1 MTIMNVNRNVTV
13 AHAAQTVA
21 ATSVAYAP
29 EKVCAIKAC
38 ASMAVS
44 HNVTGKNA
52 ATMAAVDFVALVRRT
67 RHASVENASK
77 LSVRQIAKTKC
88 AASMAVTM
96 FADHVSRINSAS
108 LVNASPAYLSVMD
121 APVVPTV
128 AADHVVLAANK
139 RRATMQR
146 DNACHGASQV
156 HSITKNKML
165 S

>member
-1 MTIMNVNRNVTV
+1 MNVNRNVTV
-13 AHAAQTVA
+13 AHAALTVA
-21 ATSVAYAP
+21 ETSVAYVP

-44 HNVTGKNA
+44 HNVTGKYV
-52 ATMAAVDFVALVRRT
+52 ATMAAVDFAALVRRT

-77 LSVRQIAKTKC
+77 PSVRQIAKTKC

-96 FADHVSRINSAS
+96 FAVRVTRINSAS

-128 AADHVVLAANK
+128 AAVRVARAANK

-156 HSITKNKML
+156 RSTTKNKML